1 MVSVW
6 QQTRMVRAEGL
17 EPPRF
22 SPLEPKSSASTNS
35 ATPAAWY
42 PHDMKP
48 ARLIHV
54 RRVGRV
60 TGFEPATSSATN
72 WRSNQLSYTR
82 HRIPQCA
89 FFPVGCCGSV
99 FTEHPYLQRK
109 TQRTEM
115 QGGTLAEAIV
125 VRKCVY
131 PQKSKL
137 SGSSRNRRKNTVIP
151 PLVAQNAAPCPLAPP
166 VCLPHSYMA
175 GSNQKQAF
183 HNGSRRHEPARH
195 AAS

>member
-1 MVSVW
+1 
-6 QQTRMVRAEGL
+6 MVRAEGL

-54 RRVGRV
+54 RRLGRV
-60 TGFEPATSSATN
+60 TGSEPATSSATN

-89 FFPVGCCGSV
+89 FFLVGAAALVYQTSIPATQDTTHRNAGRDISRGHSCTQVRFPAKIQILRIVPRPPEKHHHSAACG
-99 FTEHPYLQRK
+99 
-109 TQRTEM
+109 
-115 QGGTLAEAIV
+115 AECRAL
-125 VRKCVY
+125 
-131 PQKSKL
+131 P
-137 SGSSRNRRKNTVIP
+137 
-151 PLVAQNAAPCPLAPP
+151 PCPA
-166 VCLPHSYMA
+166 CL
-175 GSNQKQAF
+175 F
-183 HNGSRRHEPARH
+183 
-195 AAS
+195 AAKLYD